1 MQAKDL
7 MSRNLVVVP
16 PETPVAAV
24 AELLAE
30 RHISA
35 VPVVDREG
43 RPQGIVTAGDLIR
56 RLAGEP
62 SGALDWFL
70 NLFRD
75 PGPLAQRFAKAHGA
89 TARDVMSKDLVT
101 VGEEA
106 TAEEIAALME
116 KRGIRRVLVVK
127 DGTMSGLVSRAD
139 LLRAVLRRQ
148 TPPSAA
154 TATGAPVGGGTAD
167 DAEVLRRVVAAMRE
181 QPWADTF
188 WVYPDVAGGVVSFHG
203 FARSDAVGEALRV
216 LAQEVPGVTGVQ
228 DRMEPMPL
236 VVRAMA

>member
-1 MQAKDL
+1 MQARDL

-16 PETPVAAV
+16 PETPVAAI
-24 AELLAE
+24 AELLAQ

-35 VPVVDREG
+35 VPVVDGQG
-43 RPQGIVTAGDLIR
+43 RPCGIVTEGDLIR
-56 RLAGEP
+56 RLAEQPHGTI
-62 SGALDWFL
+62 DWFL

-75 PGPLAQRFAKAHGA
+75 PGPLASRFAKAHGA
-89 TARDVMSKDLVT
+89 IARDVMSKDLVS

-116 KRGIRRVLVVK
+116 KHGIRRVPVIR
-127 DGTMSGLVSRAD
+127 DGKFVGLVSRAD
-139 LLRAVLRRQ
+139 LLRAVLRQ
-148 TPPSAA
+148 PAA
-154 TATGAPVGGGTAD
+154 TGKSASPGGSGGD
-167 DAEVLRRVVAAMRE
+167 DAEILRQVTAAMRE

-188 WVYPDVAGGVVSFHG
+188 WVYPDVSGGVVSFHG
-203 FARSDAVGEALRV
+203 FARSDAVREALRV
-216 LAQEVPGVTGVQ
+216 LAQAVPGVAGVQ